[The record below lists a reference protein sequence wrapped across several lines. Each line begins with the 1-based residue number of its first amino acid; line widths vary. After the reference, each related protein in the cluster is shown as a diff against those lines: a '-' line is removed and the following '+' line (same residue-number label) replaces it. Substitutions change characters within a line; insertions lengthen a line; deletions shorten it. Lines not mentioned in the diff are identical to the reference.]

1 MTPSRGRDMAR
12 LTLIGNLARDPE
24 TRLTKNDKE
33 YIMYAAILLTS
44 GYLSTLAFQLVTQL
58 QRTVPVPRRMPMEV

>member
-12 LTLIGNLARDPE
+12 LTLIGNLAKDPE

-33 YIMYAAILLTS
+33 YMMCVTVLLLDTHRH
-44 GYLSTLAFQLVTQL
+44 LHFN
-58 QRTVPVPRRMPMEV
+58 